1 MSKRPQIS
9 VIIPIY
15 NVKAYLE
22 ECLQSVAAQTF
33 APLEVILVNDGSSD
47 GSGAICKSFLARHPH
62 WLYVEQANQG
72 VASARKNG
80 LEHARGEY
88 LAFVDSDDVLSP
100 GYFSALWTAREQTDA
115 DLVIAPMYRFT
126 ADTENSSGPEG
137 TFWQERVLAGVARA
151 RGFENFSAALALC
164 GKLFSRDLLHTAGLT
179 FPSLRTGDDILPSVQ
194 LLAGAQTLALA
205 PQAKY
210 YYRQVRPLSQS
221 SSGNNRF
228 EGLFEGFLQ
237 AKKHLV
243 NTGRYNELAPGF
255 ERVRFICLTSFMETF
270 GLNKT
275 QRVLLKTHQ
284 DDLKVPFFARRHW
297 PWKLRLRAGLLSLCL
312 RCGLP
317 YDKVTECLRRLC
329 CFR

>member
-9 VIIPIY
+9 VIIPVY
-15 NVKAYLE
+15 NVETYLE

-47 GSGAICKSFLARHPH
+47 ASGDICKSFLERYPN
-62 WLYVEQANQG
+62 WLYVEQSNQG
-72 VASARKNG
+72 VAAARKNG
-80 LEHARGEY
+80 LERARGEY

-100 GYFSALWTAREQTDA
+100 DYFSSLWAVREQTGA
-115 DLVIAPMYRFT
+115 DLVIAPMYRFA
-126 ADTENSSGPEG
+126 ADTENAFGPEG
-137 TFWQERVLAGVARA
+137 AFWNERVLAGVARA
-151 RGFENFSAALALC
+151 RVFENFSAALALC
-164 GKLFSRDLLHTAGLT
+164 GKLFRRDLANKIGLA
-179 FPSLRTGDDILPSVQ
+179 FPSLRTGDDILPSIQ
-194 LLAGAQTLALA
+194 LLAGAQTISLA

-210 YYRQVRPLSQS
+210 YYRQARTLSQS

-228 EGLFEGFLQ
+228 EGLFDGFLQ
-237 AKKHLV
+237 AKKHLI
-243 NTGRYNELAPGF
+243 NTGRYNELAHGF
-255 ERVRFICLTSFMETF
+255 ERVRFICLTSFMEKF

-275 QRVLLKTHQ
+275 QRVLLKTHK
-284 DDLKVPFFARRHW
+284 DNLKVPLFARRHW
-297 PWKLRLRAGLLSLCL
+297 PWKLRLRAGLLSVCL

>member
-15 NVKAYLE
+15 NVEAYLE

-47 GSGAICKSFLARHPH
+47 GSGNICKSFLAQYPN

-72 VASARKNG
+72 VAAARKNG
-80 LEHARGEY
+80 LERAQGEY

-100 GYFSALWTAREQTDA
+100 NYFSSLWAAREQTGA
-115 DLVIAPMYRFT
+115 DSVIAPMCRFT
-126 ADTENSSGPEG
+126 ADTKNSFGPEG
-137 TFWQERVLAGVARA
+137 TFWNERILAGAARA
-151 RGFENFSAALALC
+151 RVFENFSAALALC
-164 GKLFSRDLLHTAGLT
+164 GKLFSRDLLVRIEPR
-179 FPSLRTGDDILPSVQ
+179 FPNLPNGDDILPSIQ

-205 PQAKY
+205 PEAKY
-210 YYRQVRPLSQS
+210 YYRQARPLSQS
-221 SSGNNRF
+221 SSGVNRF
-228 EGLFEGFLQ
+228 EGLFEGFLL

-243 NTGRYNELAPGF
+243 NTGRYNELSPGF
-255 ERVRFICLTSFMETF
+255 ERVRFICLTSFMEKF

-275 QRVLLKTHQ
+275 QRALLKTHK
-284 DDLKVPFFARRHW
+284 DDLKVPLFARRNW
-297 PWKLRLRAGLLSLCL
+297 PWKLRLRVSFLSLCL

-317 YDKVTECLRRLC
+317 YDKAAKFLRRLC